1 MAFFTKS
8 FCLPSS
14 VLDES
19 PGKLFTELRRGVQ
32 SLRSAQAIP
41 DGSELLDIGFSRNED
56 NLHITLYFNYAEMQC

>member
-32 SLRSAQAIP
+32 SLRNAQAIP
-41 DGSELLDIGFSRNED
+41 TGSELLDIGFKKD
-56 NLHITLYFNYAEMQC
+56 NNQLEVTLYFTPEESS